1 MNLRSARA
9 SAWLEI
15 SDIGGLVG
23 LGTILLLDL
32 VSIGV
37 VGALNLL
44 WSNLI
49 KEFHHGDRGCA
60 NFEMW
65 LRL

>member
-1 MNLRSARA
+1 MGPAVLSWYNFLMNLRSARA

-23 LGTILLLDL
+23 LGTVLLLDL

-49 KEFHHGDRGCA
+49 SSGLLD
-60 NFEMW
+60 
-65 LRL
+65 

>member
-1 MNLRSARA
+1 MNMRSARA

-23 LGTILLLDL
+23 LGTVLLLDL

-37 VGALNLL
+37 VGALNLYGT
-44 WSNLI
+44 I
-49 KEFHHGDRGCA
+49 
-60 NFEMW
+60 
-65 LRL
+65 